1 MSMTTLIS
9 MIYWKIKSSLNSHRG
24 EMSVPAVI
32 GGLLILVAYL
42 MFPEQFHSFFHLLQ
56 KMFFD
61 ALRDNFGNSNGN
73 NSGTGSGNGVIENKN
88 PSPKANQ

>member
-1 MSMTTLIS
+1 MSTANLLS
-9 MIYWKIKSSLNSHRG
+9 MIYWKMKSSLYNHRG

-32 GGLLILVAYL
+32 GGLLVLVAYL

-61 ALRDNFGNSNGN
+61 ALSDNFDNSNGN
-73 NSGTGSGNGVIENKN
+73 GGNNSGNGGGNSGPQNKN
-88 PSPKANQ
+88 PN